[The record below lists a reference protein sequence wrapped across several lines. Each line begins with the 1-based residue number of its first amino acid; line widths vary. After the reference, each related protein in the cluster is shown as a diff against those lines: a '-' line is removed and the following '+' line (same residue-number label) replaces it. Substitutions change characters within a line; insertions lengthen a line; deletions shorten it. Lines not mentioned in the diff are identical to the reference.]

1 VSCCGATNGGVRGV
15 SSSSWPPIGGEPG
28 DPIEVDRLVNACGQ
42 IGLAGRQH
50 PIGYHFAG
58 RRVTVR
64 LDGALLQLVD
74 NGVLLRNLPNP
85 LTTAEVARIRDA
97 RPAGPAP
104 QPGPE
109 PVRVD
114 RRVSSRGAIVV
125 AGQRIHVGIAYAGR
139 TLTVEA
145 ADNTWRVYDGD
156 GLVAEVGRTTT
167 KPIARYKV
175 RKPEPS
181 GRASTNRADVTA

>member
-1 VSCCGATNGGVRGV
+1 
-15 SSSSWPPIGGEPG
+15 
-28 DPIEVDRLVNACGQ
+28 EVDRLVNACGQ
-42 IGLAGRQH
+42 ISLAGRQR

-85 LTTAEVARIRDA
+85 LTAAEVARIRDA
-97 RPAGPAP
+97 RPAGPPP

-114 RRVSSRGAIVV
+114 RRVSSRGAIAV
-125 AGQRIHVGIAYAGR
+125 AGQRIHVGIAHAGR

-145 ADNTWRVYDGD
+145 DDSTWRVYNGNE
-156 GLVAEVGRTTT
+156 LITEVARTTA
-167 KPIARYKV
+167 KAVARFKV
-175 RKPEPS
+175 HKPEPPRRKPS
-181 GRASTNRADVTA
+181 